1 MFTAQHLNIGARKFS
16 RQLLASLLFSG
27 LLLTGCQQEP
37 ELMESKD
44 SVLAFGTFI
53 EVTLINVKPDDRA
66 LVIKK
71 IEQELEYYHFAFHP
85 WKAGPTGR
93 TNQLLAATGEFT
105 CNPSL
110 IPLIEK
116 SKWYSIQS
124 KGLFNPAIGQ
134 LVKLWG
140 YHDETPPA
148 EGPTPADADIQA
160 LLKQNPSMETITLKG
175 VRLHNS
181 NPANKLDFGGIAKG
195 HAIDLIL
202 KHIQQMGVQHA
213 NINTGGDLKVIGQR
227 GNKPWRI
234 GIRDP
239 RGNGVIASMDAH
251 HNEAVFTSGDYE
263 RFYKH
268 EGQRYHHI
276 LDPRTGYPAKNAQSV
291 TVVHSD
297 AALADAA
304 ATALFVA
311 GPKEW
316 LAIAKSMNI
325 KQAMLVDRNGKIHI
339 TEDLAKRIKFEKPN
353 LDINIVNIP

>member
-1 MFTAQHLNIGARKFS
+1 MLATRFVKIPGNIRTS
-16 RQLLASLLFSG
+16 LLLASFLLSSLFITS
-27 LLLTGCQQEP
+27 CQQKPQLIETR
-37 ELMESKD
+37 D
-44 SVLAFGTFI
+44 SILAFGTFI
-53 EVTLINVKPDDRA
+53 EVTLVNVNQADRE
-66 LVIKK
+66 LVIQN
-71 IEQELEYYHFAFHP
+71 IEKELEYYHFAFHP
-85 WKAGPTGR
+85 WQPGPTGR

-105 CNPSL
+105 VNPSL
-110 IPLIEK
+110 TPLIKK

-124 KGLFNPAIGQ
+124 KGLFNPAVGH

-140 YHDETPPA
+140 YHDEVPPE
-148 EGPTPADADIQA
+148 EGPTPDDADIQA
-160 LLKQNPSMETITLKG
+160 LLKQNPSMESITLKG

-195 HAIDLIL
+195 YAIDLIL
-202 KHIQQMGVQHA
+202 EHIQQMGVRHA
-213 NINTGGDLKVIGQR
+213 SINTGGDLKVIGQR
-227 GNKPWRI
+227 GDKPWRI

-239 RGNGVIASMDAH
+239 RGDGVIASMDAH

-291 TVVHSD
+291 TVVHND

-325 KQAMLVDRNGKIHI
+325 QQAMLIDRNGKIHI
-339 TEDLAKRIKFEKPN
+339 TEGLAKRVKFEKPN
-353 LDINIVNIP
+353 LDINIVNVL